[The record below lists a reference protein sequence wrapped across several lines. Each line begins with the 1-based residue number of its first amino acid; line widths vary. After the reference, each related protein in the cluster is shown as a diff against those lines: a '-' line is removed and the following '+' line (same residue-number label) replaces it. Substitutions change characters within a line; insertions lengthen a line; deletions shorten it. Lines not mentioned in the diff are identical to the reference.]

1 MYGLL
6 QRSDKKYDE
15 AIKCYRNALKWD
27 KVCAVVSVMYQCYVS
42 PLFLGQSPDLEG
54 PLTVAD
60 SDERL
65 GGFQSMLQICS
76 RWYDVTSLSA
86 VQDTRY
92 QLLKTRPAQQSSWV
106 GYAVSFHLMEDYE
119 MALKVMA
126 EYRRAQPP
134 PKVNTSCA
142 LLHHNVYIFRVNR
155 NFQTMSLVRCYCTRY
170 RSCWRQGRMQGL

>member
-1 MYGLL
+1 MCMVY
-6 QRSDKKYDE
+6 
-15 AIKCYRNALKWD
+15 CNAQTKNMTRLSNATGMLSNGTRY
-27 KVCAVVSVMYQCYVS
+27 VRYPSCISVSCL
-42 PLFLGQSPDLEG
+42 LFLGQSPDLEG
-54 PLTVAD
+54 PLTIAD

-65 GGFQSMLQICS
+65 GGFQSMLQIFS
-76 RWYDVTSLSA
+76 WWYDLTSLFA

-142 LLHHNVYIFRVNR
+142 LL
-155 NFQTMSLVRCYCTRY
+155 Y
-170 RSCWRQGRMQGL
+170 RSLP